1 MSGNCSCVAP
11 AYRYLFEKKIF
22 YENRTIN
29 KRIETK
35 KGHHAGG
42 VAAKTDIS
50 VRTIQR
56 IESGDVDPRAFTLQS
71 IAAALEVDYE
81 VLVSAETDLGAM
93 NEKETSRWLPLLHLS
108 GILLLIIP
116 PIILWIWKR
125 DEVKNMRKHGIDVI
139 NFQLSMTLYLI
150 PCALFSIFPILIVL
164 AVFSQVIIIVN
175 TVKVTNNQ
183 PYKYP
188 LTIRFI
194 KSESMVKVEV

>member
-1 MSGNCSCVAP
+1 MKTGQLIKEL
-11 AYRYLFEKKIF
+11 RL
-22 YENRTIN
+22 
-29 KRIETK
+29 K
-35 KGHHAGG
+35 KGITQEEL
-42 VAAKTDIS
+42 AARTDIS

-81 VLVSAETDLGAM
+81 VLVSAEADLAAS

-150 PCALFSIFPILIVL
+150 PCALFSIFPILIVI

-175 TVKVTNNQ
+175 TVKVANHQ

-188 LTIRFI
+188 LNIRFI
-194 KSESMVKVEV
+194 KSESMVKAEV